1 MSQRLYIV
9 LFSLSARPAAMQAH
23 IIITPNAVPA
33 IKLIITAIIVISS
46 MRIFKWLICR
56 TGFTVMTMQVRAKR
70 VSVVKQ
76 ICILPGFAG
85 RA

>member
-1 MSQRLYIV
+1 MSQRLYFV

-23 IIITPNAVPA
+23 IIVMPKTLPA
-33 IKLIITAIIVISS
+33 IKLIIAAIIVISS
-46 MRIFKWLICR
+46 IWIFKWLICR

-70 VSVVKQ
+70 VSVVQQ
-76 ICILPGFAG
+76 ICILTGLAG